1 MQPQQSLTALPY
13 EESASMED
21 YRSEVETNLED
32 ESDDVWT
39 ETHATRARNTHKVG
53 PPVVG
58 PIFLLNEGQLA
69 NMSEKLYRMGVG
81 LALDGLIQKGSDL
94 TLWRNEKQPIGNK
107 IVVTP
112 KSMPQTR
119 LVWVGLFLF
128 DPAVTKIV
136 RFPPTGQKN
145 NVRAHGGIIGN
156 PDDLF
161 ANGGLALVKQSV
173 RGTRNEVAFHLGKTF
188 KSEIKSKQAQFV
200 LCLVPMEGGE
210 YMVNEGVRSEP
221 FFVKSKRTTGTLG
234 TSGRQSTKQKEVLA
248 LKADFQTKIIA
259 IKKVNDKLQTLNY
272 RRNRLN
278 NCCEHFQRVLSE
290 NGGRS
295 SKMLCMALDM
305 AFVAG
310 FDDEEEYI

>member
-13 EESASMED
+13 AESASLLD

-58 PIFLLNEGQLA
+58 PIFLREKRQLT
-69 NMSEKLYRMGVG
+69 NIPEKLYRMEVG
-81 LALDGLIQKGSDL
+81 IALGGLIQKGSDL
-94 TLWRNEKQPIGNK
+94 TLYRDERQLGNY
-107 IVVTP
+107 IVINP
-112 KSMPQTR
+112 NSIPRSR

-128 DPAVTKIV
+128 DPSITKMV
-136 RFPPTGQKN
+136 MFPATKANN

-156 PDDLF
+156 TADLF
-161 ANGGLALVKQSV
+161 ANGGLALLRSSQ
-173 RGTRNEVAFHLGKTF
+173 RNGSQVAFQLGRDFNCDIKT
-188 KSEIKSKQAQFV
+188 KHAQFV
-200 LCLVPMEGGE
+200 LCLVPMEEGE
-210 YMVNEGVRSEP
+210 YMVNEAVRSEP
-221 FFVKSKRTTGTLG
+221 FFVKSKRTTVTLG
-234 TSGRQSTKQKEVLA
+234 KKKATSTKNKEIQA
-248 LKADFQTKIIA
+248 LQADFKTKIIA
-259 IKKVNDKLQTLNY
+259 VKKVNDKLQILNY

-305 AFVAG
+305 AFVVN
-310 FDDEEEYI
+310 FDDEEECV